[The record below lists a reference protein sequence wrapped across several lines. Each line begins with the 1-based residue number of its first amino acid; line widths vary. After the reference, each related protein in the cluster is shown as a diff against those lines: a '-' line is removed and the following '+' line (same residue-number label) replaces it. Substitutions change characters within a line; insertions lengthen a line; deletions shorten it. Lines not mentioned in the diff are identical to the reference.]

1 MNSLLSLSSLRR
13 ALKRRALLIATV
25 FICGTIMALLF
36 AIKRP
41 AVFEATAVIQIEAP
55 KVTTNL
61 ASGAT
66 VTTTSGN
73 RLKLIEQKLMSRD
86 SILAV
91 IEKFDLFG
99 GDAAPSDSIRV
110 GLFRDSVQITELI
123 DPAQAWRPDVQPSGL
138 SITVRLGDARK
149 AADIANELLA
159 QVLAEGKKRS
169 EIRASQTLAFFETEE
184 ARIGAEIEALS
195 LEFARF
201 KERNAASLPGNTEAQ
216 QDQLSRLQETQLEF
230 ENRFV
235 ELETNSSRL
244 RAEERQRQS
253 ELLSQQL
260 SLVETRIAD
269 IEKALAAAPEVERL
283 YRMMERELEQLQGQY
298 STITTRRTE
307 AAMAQQLESQ
317 NQFERF
323 EVLETALVPEYPVS
337 SGKKK
342 MVLAGAIASLL
353 VGLGLGF
360 VFEWFSPVLRTSEQ
374 VERELG
380 LRPVVII
387 PVLQKPQTGWRG
399 KLGLRAA

>member
-360 VFEWFSPVLRTSEQ
+360 IFEWFSPVLRTSEQ